1 MAQKSTT
8 ESNKDVVDILTAD
21 HREMI
26 GLIEMIEETTD
37 PKERRSL
44 ADSVI
49 AEVTRHSVAEELF
62 VYPVY
67 EREVPDGGDEVEHD
81 KEEHQE
87 IEEVMKE
94 LEGLDSESA
103 EFIATVKRFKELLDH
118 HADDEESDQFPKL
131 RAAVSAEDLLDLGRK
146 VEAAKKI
153 APTRPHPGSPHS
165 ELFHMTLGPG
175 VGMVDRL
182 RDALSGRFK
191 NT

>member
-1 MAQKSTT
+1 
-8 ESNKDVVDILTAD
+8 
-21 HREMI
+21 
-26 GLIEMIEETTD
+26 
-37 PKERRSL
+37 
-44 ADSVI
+44 
-49 AEVTRHSVAEELF
+49 
-62 VYPVY
+62 
-67 EREVPDGGDEVEHD
+67 
-81 KEEHQE
+81 HQE

-131 RAAVSAEDLLDLGRK
+131 RAAVSAEDLVDLGRK
-146 VEAAKKI
+146 VEAAKVI

-182 RDALSGRFK
+182 RDALSGRLK

>member
-1 MAQKSTT
+1 MADTAAAG
-8 ESNKDVVDILTAD
+8 DVVDILTAD
-21 HREMI
+21 HREMV
-26 GLIEMIEETTD
+26 GLLELIETTAD
-37 PKERRSL
+37 PEERRSL
-44 ADSVI
+44 ADSAI
-49 AEVTRHSVAEELF
+49 AEVVRHSIAEELF

-67 EREVPDGGDEVEHD
+67 EREVPDGKDEVEHD

-87 IEEVMKE
+87 LDEVMKE
-94 LEGLDSESA
+94 LEGLDAGRA
-103 EFIATVKRFKELLDH
+103 EFLATVKRFKELLEH

-131 RAAVSAEDLLDLGRK
+131 RDHVAAEDLIDLGRK

-165 ELFHMTLGPG
+165 ELFHMTIGPG

-182 RDALSGRFK
+182 RDALSGRAK

>member
-1 MAQKSTT
+1 MAQTSAT
-8 ESNKDVVDILTAD
+8 ESHQDVVDILTAD

-37 PKERRSL
+37 PSERRAL

-67 EREVPDGGDEVEHD
+67 EREIPDGGDEVEHD
-81 KEEHQE
+81 KKEHQE

-118 HADDEESDQFPKL
+118 HADDEETDQFPKL

-182 RDALSGRFK
+182 RDALSGRLK

>member
-1 MAQKSTT
+1 MTGTAAAG
-8 ESNKDVVDILTAD
+8 DVVDILTAD

-26 GLIEMIEETTD
+26 ELLEEIEQTAD
-37 PKERRSL
+37 PEDRRSL
-44 ADSVI
+44 ADAVI
-49 AEVTRHSVAEELF
+49 AEVVRHSIAEELF

-67 EREVPDGGDEVEHD
+67 EREVPNGKDEVEHD

-87 IEEVMKE
+87 LEEVMKE
-94 LEGLDSESA
+94 LEGLDAASA

-118 HADDEESDQFPKL
+118 HADDEEADQFPKL
-131 RAAVSAEDLLDLGRK
+131 REHVSAEDLVDLGRK

-165 ELFHMTLGPG
+165 ELFHMTIGPG

-182 RDALSGRFK
+182 RDALSGRAE

>member
-1 MAQKSTT
+1 MATRDP
-8 ESNKDVVDILTAD
+8 DVVDILTAD

-26 GLIEMIEETTD
+26 ELIEKIQKTD
-37 PKERRSL
+37 DAKERRSL
-44 ADSVI
+44 ADAVT
-49 AEVTRHSVAEELF
+49 AEVMRHSVAEELF
-62 VYPVY
+62 VYPEY
-67 EREVPDGGDEVEHD
+67 ERSVPGGTDEVGHD

-87 IEEVMKE
+87 IEETLKK
-94 LEGLDSESA
+94 LEGVDSQDA
-103 EFIATVKRFKELLDH
+103 EFATLIGKLKGLLDH

-131 RAAVSAEDLLDLGRK
+131 REHLTTDQLVDMGRK
-146 VEAAKKI
+146 VEAAKTI

-182 RDALSGRFK
+182 RDALSGRIK

>member
-1 MAQKSTT
+1 MAATDTT
-8 ESNKDVVDILTAD
+8 RDVTEILTAD

-26 GLIEMIEETTD
+26 ELLDQIEATTD
-37 PKERRSL
+37 PAERRAL
-44 ADSVI
+44 ADAVT
-49 AEVTRHSVAEELF
+49 AEVMRHSVAEEMF
-62 VYPVY
+62 VYPVM
-67 EREVPDGGDEVEHD
+67 EREIPGGKDEVEHD

-87 IEEVMKE
+87 LEEVMKE
-94 LEGLDSESA
+94 LEGLDAGSA
-103 EFIATVKRFKELLDH
+103 EFIATVKRFTELLDH
-118 HADDEESDQFPKL
+118 HADDEEADQFPKM
-131 RAAVSAEDLLDLGRK
+131 RKHISAEDLVDLGRK

-182 RDALSGRFK
+182 RDALSGRAK

>member
-1 MAQKSTT
+1 MSQKSTSET
-8 ESNKDVVDILTAD
+8 GGDVVDILTAD

-26 GLIEMIEETTD
+26 ELIEKIQSTAD
-37 PKERRSL
+37 PEERRSL
-44 ADSVI
+44 ADAVT
-49 AEVTRHSVAEELF
+49 AEVMRHSVAEELF

-67 EREVPDGGDEVEHD
+67 ERNVPDGKDEVEHD

-87 IEEVMKE
+87 IEETLKK
-94 LEGLDSESA
+94 LENVDAKDA
-103 EFIATVKRFKELLDH
+103 EFMTLVGELKELLDH

-131 RAAVSAEDLLDLGRK
+131 REHLRIDELLDLGRK
-146 VEAAKKI
+146 VEAAKAV

-182 RDALSGRFK
+182 RDALSGRIK
-191 NT
+191 ST

>member
-1 MAQKSTT
+1 MAQTSET
-8 ESNKDVVDILTAD
+8 ESHQDVVDILTAD

-37 PKERRSL
+37 PAERRAL

-67 EREVPDGGDEVEHD
+67 KREIPDGGDEVEHD

-118 HADDEESDQFPKL
+118 HADDEETDQFPKL

-182 RDALSGRFK
+182 RDALSGRLK

>member
-26 GLIEMIEETTD
+26 GLIEMIEDTAD
-37 PKERRSL
+37 PKERRAL

-49 AEVTRHSVAEELF
+49 AEVMRHSVAEELF
-62 VYPVY
+62 VYPEY
-67 EREVPDGGDEVEHD
+67 ERSIPDGKEEVEHD

-103 EFIATVKRFKELLDH
+103 GFIATVKRFKELLDH
-118 HADDEESDQFPKL
+118 HADDEESDQFPKMREHL
-131 RAAVSAEDLLDLGRK
+131 TADTLVDMGRK

-182 RDALSGRFK
+182 RDALSGRIK

>member
-67 EREVPDGGDEVEHD
+67 EREVPDGTEEVEHD

-94 LEGLDSESA
+94 LEGVDAESA
-103 EFIATVKRFKELLDH
+103 EFMALVKRFKELLDH
-118 HADDEESDQFPKL
+118 HAEDEETDQFPKL

-146 VEAAKKI
+146 VEAAKTI

-182 RDALSGRFK
+182 RDALSGRLK

>member
-1 MAQKSTT
+1 MADTDTT
-8 ESNKDVVDILTAD
+8 GDVVDLLTAD

-26 GLIEMIEETTD
+26 ELLEKIDTTTD
-37 PKERRSL
+37 PADRRSL

-49 AEVTRHSVAEELF
+49 AEVVRHSVAEELF

-67 EREVPDGGDEVEHD
+67 EREVPNGSEEVEHD

-87 IEEVMKE
+87 LEEVMKE
-94 LEGLDSESA
+94 LEGLDAASA
-103 EFIATVKRFKELLDH
+103 EFVATVTRFKELLDH

-131 RAAVSAEDLLDLGRK
+131 REHVAAEDLVDLGRK

-182 RDALSGRFK
+182 RDALSGRAE

>member
-1 MAQKSTT
+1 MAQNRTADT
-8 ESNKDVVDILTAD
+8 GGDVVDILTAD

-26 GLIEMIEETTD
+26 GLIEMIEEATD

-49 AEVTRHSVAEELF
+49 AEVMRHSVAEELF
-62 VYPVY
+62 VYPEY
-67 EREVPDGGDEVEHD
+67 ERSIPDGTEEVEHD

-94 LEGLDSESA
+94 LEGLDSEGA
-103 EFIATVKRFKELLDH
+103 EFLATVKRFKELLDH
-118 HADDEESDQFPKL
+118 HADDEESDQFPKMREHL
-131 RAAVSAEDLLDLGRK
+131 SAETLVDMGRK
-146 VEAAKKI
+146 VEAAKQI

-182 RDALSGRFK
+182 RDALSGRIK

>member
-1 MAQKSTT
+1 MASTDT
-8 ESNKDVVDILTAD
+8 TGDVVDILTAD
-21 HREMI
+21 HREMVE
-26 GLIEMIEETTD
+26 LLETIETTTD
-37 PKERRSL
+37 PADRRAL
-44 ADSVI
+44 TDSVI
-49 AEVTRHSVAEELF
+49 AEVVRHSVAEELF

-67 EREVPDGGDEVEHD
+67 EREIPNGADEVEHD

-87 IEEVMKE
+87 LEEVMKE
-94 LEGLDSESA
+94 LEGLDAASA
-103 EFIATVKRFKELLDH
+103 EFLATVTRFKQLLDH

-131 RAAVSAEDLLDLGRK
+131 REHIPADDLIDLGRK

-165 ELFHMTLGPG
+165 ELFHMTVGPG

-182 RDALSGRFK
+182 RDALSGRAD

>member
-1 MAQKSTT
+1 MVQKSTS
-8 ESNKDVVDILTAD
+8 EAGGDVVDILTAD

-26 GLIEMIEETTD
+26 GLIELIEETAD
-37 PKERRSL
+37 PKERRAL
-44 ADSVI
+44 ADAVI
-49 AEVTRHSVAEELF
+49 AEVMRHSVAEELF
-62 VYPVY
+62 VYPEY
-67 EREVPDGGDEVEHD
+67 ERRVPGGKEEVEHD

-94 LEGLDSESA
+94 LEGLDSEGA
-103 EFIATVKRFKELLDH
+103 EFVATVKKFKELLDH

-131 RAAVSAEDLLDLGRK
+131 REHLAIHELLDMGKK
-146 VEAAKKI
+146 VEAAKAV

-182 RDALSGRFK
+182 RDALSGRIK

>member
-67 EREVPDGGDEVEHD
+67 EREVPDGTEEVEHD

-94 LEGLDSESA
+94 LEGVDAESA
-103 EFIATVKRFKELLDH
+103 EFMALVKRFKELLDH
-118 HADDEESDQFPKL
+118 HADDEETDQFPKL

-146 VEAAKKI
+146 VEAAKTI

-182 RDALSGRFK
+182 RDALSGRLK

>member
-1 MAQKSTT
+1 MAQDSGTDT
-8 ESNKDVVDILTAD
+8 DVVDILTAD
-21 HREMI
+21 HREMV

-37 PKERRSL
+37 PAERRAL
-44 ADSVI
+44 TDSVI
-49 AEVTRHSVAEELF
+49 AEVMRHSVAEELF
-62 VYPVY
+62 VYPEY
-67 EREVPDGGDEVEHD
+67 ERSIPGGGEEVEHD

-87 IEEVMKE
+87 IEELMKT
-94 LEGLDSESA
+94 LEGVDSASA
-103 EFIATVKRFKELLDH
+103 EFLAHIKRFKELLEH
-118 HADDEESDQFPKL
+118 HADDEEADQFPKMREHL
-131 RAAVSAEDLLDLGRK
+131 SAEKLVDMGRK
-146 VEAAKKI
+146 VEAAKMI